1 VVIQQSNKHQ
11 CLSDVTNGRGYTAVQ
26 QTAVFHCE
34 INGRGYIGVE
44 QTAVFHCEMNGR
56 G

>member
-1 VVIQQSNKHQ
+1 MGVVIQQSNKQQ
-11 CLSDVTNGRGYTAVQ
+11 CLTD
-26 QTAVFHCE
+26 E

-56 G
+56 GYTAVEQTAVFH